1 MFVENRQFLLVVLT
15 PAGAHSDAKEK
26 DDEQGAAD
34 ENDHILWREIHT
46 GHVGCRDEQHSALV
60 VL

>member
-1 MFVENRQFLLVVLT
+1 MFVENRPFSLVVLIA
-15 PAGAHSDAKEK
+15 AGAHSDAKEK

-34 ENDHILWREIHT
+34 ENDHILWREIHA
-46 GHVGCRDEQHSALV
+46 GDVSCRDEQHSALV